1 MGNINITRMLLGG
14 LFAGLVICFGEYVL
28 GWLILGEQWAEV
40 LTEAGTGELG
50 GGQIGSFA
58 VVGLLYGRRCWS
70 SVWDRFDL
78 DLCCHKATLRT
89 GTEDGDCC
97 WAHHVGRGLVARQL
111 LRDRHRCVPGG
122 PFDCRYCLGA
132 V

>member
-40 LTEAGTGELG
+40 LT
-50 GGQIGSFA
+50 
-58 VVGLLYGRRCWS
+58 
-70 SVWDRFDL
+70 RFDL